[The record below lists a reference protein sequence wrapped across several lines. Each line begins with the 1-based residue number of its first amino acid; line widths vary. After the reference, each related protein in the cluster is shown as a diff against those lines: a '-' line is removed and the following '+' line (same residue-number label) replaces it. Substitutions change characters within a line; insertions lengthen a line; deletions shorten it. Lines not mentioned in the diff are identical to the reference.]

1 MEIQYPKCGLYCKH
15 RQWVD
20 AGRIGDPPPP
30 TKHEGFGGPT
40 PGVLVGDE
48 LNKKIYAAL
57 TAGLK
62 GHEKQKKTRNYLDER
77 SMTTL
82 LGSSTTQG
90 CESFMKSCSKCNPK
104 DRDLSRTA
112 VFAQNVAAVV
122 CVKNQ
127 DAIVHCNMVEE
138 HEGYRA
144 GYWTQKQLRAAE
156 MRRRERVK
164 QKLDRKNRAKRKE
177 AQKRKRAAHVR
188 FDDFGNMESGY
199 GHLSKRARRAVK
211 MQETKKR
218 KARKSNAAALAAG
231 KVLCKNLCGNA
242 YLAKSKAALARH
254 EKICKWAWSPGEETG
269 VPVTTQ
275 ETPAATGGTG
285 MDVLMGIA

>member
-1 MEIQYPKCGLYCKH
+1 
-15 RQWVD
+15 
-20 AGRIGDPPPP
+20 
-30 TKHEGFGGPT
+30 
-40 PGVLVGDE
+40 
-48 LNKKIYAAL
+48 
-57 TAGLK
+57 
-62 GHEKQKKTRNYLDER
+62 
-77 SMTTL
+77 
-82 LGSSTTQG
+82 
-90 CESFMKSCSKCNPK
+90 
-104 DRDLSRTA
+104 
-112 VFAQNVAAVV
+112 
-122 CVKNQ
+122 
-127 DAIVHCNMVEE
+127 MVEE

-231 KVLCKNLCGNA
+231 KVLCKNLCGKSYKANSKA
-242 YLAKSKAALARH
+242 LLAKH
-254 EKICKWAWSPGEETG
+254 ENDCTWAWGPDEETG

-275 ETPAATGGTG
+275 EMPAATGETGGAG
-285 MDVLMGIA
+285 MDVLMEIAEVAEQTLL